1 MKWFFKLSKKD
12 KITRIVIV
20 VGAIIL
26 IVFLYV
32 LLSRIR
38 KSASPDESI
47 ADGQEYMLYLD
58 VGTDF
63 RYTYSMEFPR
73 STAEDGRIVFTIPQ
87 GETAVFTIVPSD
99 GKLIKDI
106 TVKAGT
112 EKIEYERVDN
122 DISFT
127 MPAHSVS
134 VSPVTETDP
143 SYATPTPGPQK
154 VTVEGVT
161 QELADLMQGQY
172 DEKLFLSNLR
182 TALAL
187 DNTNSSFRDV
197 EVISFTGETVNLGID
212 NTVGMVAILNHTTT
226 RKVLVSYNTAS
237 NVYSFTLNYVPTLSA
252 TSTGV
257 TAPPATATPRPT
269 ATPLPKPTTTQVP
282 AANGNTGS
290 GGSAFGSGGAGG
302 GYGNGGYGNGSYDNP
317 SPEENET
324 PTVEEFISRFSL
336 YDYPESFSSYVG
348 GSDAFFSALFDYVYA
363 MDPTITSGTFEGFN
377 IDGNFIKFSVSLSN
391 GGILVGTYDRDA
403 GEFYF

>member
-1 MKWFFKLSKKD
+1 MEWFFKLSKKD
-12 KITRIVIV
+12 KITLIVIA
-20 VGAIIL
+20 VGAIIF
-26 IVFLYV
+26 IVFLYI
-32 LLSRIR
+32 LLSRVR

-47 ADGQEYMLYLD
+47 TDGQEYMLYLD
-58 VGTDF
+58 FGTDF

-73 STAEDGRIVFTIPQ
+73 STSEDGRIVFTIPQ
-87 GETAVFTIVPSD
+87 GETAVFTVVPSD

-134 VSPVTETDP
+134 VSPVTEIDS

-161 QELADLMQGQY
+161 QDLADLMQGQY

-197 EVISFTGETVNLGID
+197 EVISFTGETVDLGID

-252 TSTGV
+252 TSTAV

-269 ATPLPKPTTTQVP
+269 ST
-282 AANGNTGS
+282 
-290 GGSAFGSGGAGG
+290 
-302 GYGNGGYGNGSYDNP
+302 
-317 SPEENET
+317 
-324 PTVEEFISRFSL
+324 RFLSQRL
-336 YDYPESFSSYVG
+336 HK
-348 GSDAFFSALFDYVYA
+348 LLHLQ
-363 MDPTITSGTFEGFN
+363 SGTPERRR
-377 IDGNFIKFSVSLSN
+377 LSFRVRWCR
-391 GGILVGTYDRDA
+391 GRLR
-403 GEFYF
+403 

>member
-1 MKWFFKLSKKD
+1 MEWFFKLSKKD
-12 KITRIVIV
+12 KITLIVIA

-26 IVFLYV
+26 IVFLYI
-32 LLSRIR
+32 LLSRVR

-47 ADGQEYMLYLD
+47 TDGQEYMLYLD
-58 VGTDF
+58 FGTDF

-73 STAEDGRIVFTIPQ
+73 STSEDGRIVFTIPQ
-87 GETAVFTIVPSD
+87 GETAVFTVVPSD

-106 TVKAGT
+106 SVKAGT
-112 EKIEYERVDN
+112 EKVEYERVDN
-122 DISFT
+122 DISFK

-134 VSPVTETDP
+134 VSPITEIDS

-154 VTVEGVT
+154 VVVEGVT
-161 QELADLMQGQY
+161 QELAGLMQGQY

-187 DNTNSSFRDV
+187 DNSNSSFRDV
-197 EVISFTGETVNLGID
+197 EVISFTGETVDLGID

-237 NVYSFTLNYVPTLSA
+237 NVYSFTLNYVPTVSA
-252 TSTGV
+252 TSTAV
-257 TAPPATATPRPT
+257 TDPPATATPRPT
-269 ATPLPKPTTTQVP
+269 STPIPKPTATQAP
-282 AANGNTGS
+282 APASAGNA
-290 GGSAFGSGGAGG
+290 GGSAFGSGGSGG
-302 GYGNGGYGNGSYDNP
+302 SAGNGGYDNP
-317 SPEENET
+317 SQEGNET
-324 PTVEEFISRFSL
+324 PTAEEFISRFSL

-348 GSDAFFSALFDYVYA
+348 GSDAFFNALFDYVYE
-363 MDPTITSGTFEGFN
+363 MDPNITSGTFEGFS

-391 GGILVGTYDRDA
+391 GGVLVGTYDRDT